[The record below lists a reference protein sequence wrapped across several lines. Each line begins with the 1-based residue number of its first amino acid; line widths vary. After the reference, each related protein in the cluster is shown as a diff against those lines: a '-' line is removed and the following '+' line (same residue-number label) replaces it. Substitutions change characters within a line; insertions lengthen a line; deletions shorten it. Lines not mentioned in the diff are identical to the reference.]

1 MDGAVTL
8 FRLISPLAV
17 LLVMAVPAFGG
28 EVVQIVQRDRS
39 FSPAEVTIH
48 VGDTVR
54 FLNEDSFAHNM
65 LSETPGFEFD
75 LQLQKPGEIKEITFD
90 HPGVVMVGC
99 DIHTKMH
106 LMITVK

>member
-1 MDGAVTL
+1 M
-8 FRLISPLAV
+8 
-17 LLVMAVPAFGG
+17 LLSASAHAGD
-28 EVVQIVQRDRS
+28 VVEIRQRDRS
-39 FSPAEVTIH
+39 FSPGEVTVH

-54 FLNEDSFAHNM
+54 FLNEDGFTHNM
-65 LSETPGFEFD
+65 LSETPGFEFNLD
-75 LQLQKPGEIKEITFD
+75 LQKPGEIKEISFD

>member
-1 MDGAVTL
+1 MTL
-8 FRLISPLAV
+8 FRLLSCLAV
-17 LLVMAVPAFGG
+17 LTALAGPAQAGDIV
-28 EVVQIVQRDRS
+28 EIVQRDRS

-75 LQLQKPGEIKEITFD
+75 LQLQKPGEIKEISFD

>member
-1 MDGAVTL
+1 MTL
-8 FRLISPLAV
+8 FRLVPCLTGLLMLA
-17 LLVMAVPAFGG
+17 ASAQAG
-28 EVVQIVQRDRS
+28 EIVEIVQRDRS
-39 FSPAEVTIH
+39 FSPGEVTIH